1 MSALGWL
8 APSDT
13 IQLFF
18 SQSDCTFMLGMAML
32 VGQHDSRGGGHSCF
46 CSTL

>member
-13 IQLFF
+13 IQF
-18 SQSDCTFMLGMAML
+18 SQSDCIFMLGMVVL
-32 VGQHDSRGGGHSCF
+32 VGQHGSRGGGHSCF